1 VSPALDIRPQA
12 RRDVNKIAA
21 DLDDCD
27 PAVSARFLADV
38 RTAFDRLTTF
48 PSLGPLWHANDPA
61 HADKRRLVLRTFPVS
76 IFYRASETT
85 ITIVRV
91 LHQARDIPP
100 LLEGL

>member
-1 VSPALDIRPQA
+1 VSLSLDIRPQA
-12 RRDVNKIAA
+12 RRDVNQIAA
-21 DLDDCD
+21 DLDDYA

-48 PSLGPLWHANDPA
+48 PGLGPLWSANDPA

-76 IFYRASETT
+76 VFYRADDTT
-85 ITIVRV
+85 VTIVRV

-100 LLEGL
+100 LLEDF

>member
-1 VSPALDIRPQA
+1 MSLSLDIRPQA

-21 DLDDCD
+21 DLDGYD
-27 PAVSARFLADV
+27 PTASARFLAEV
-38 RTAFDRLTTF
+38 RAAFDRLTTF
-48 PSLGPLWHANDPA
+48 PGLGPLWHATNPA

-91 LHQARDIPP
+91 LHQGRDIPS
-100 LLEGL
+100 LLEDL